1 MNFRLRALVTAGLT
15 ALILSAVPVS
25 VLAQTDEGAEE
36 NTVTTQQTATA
47 EEEANVQAELNA
59 RLEKRKAD
67 RNTRLDFARQA
78 RLKNRC
84 KAAQGGLS
92 NISGRIKGLETSRSK
107 VYENLVVRLDKLSE
121 RLKTNNLDTA
131 ELDRQLAELNN
142 LVETFDTNLAEY
154 SQSAA
159 DLAIMDCVADPV
171 AFQASLETAREA
183 RALSSE
189 NAKAI
194 KAYLANTIKP
204 TLQQLKQQFAQ
215 NNNPQTQ
222 EANEPN
228 TGENE

>member
-1 MNFRLRALVTAGLT
+1 MNFRLRALMTAGLT

-25 VLAQTDEGAEE
+25 VLAQTDGGAEE
-36 NTVTTQQTATA
+36 NTVTTQQTATV
-47 EEEANVQAELNA
+47 EEEANVQAELKA
-59 RLEKRKAD
+59 RLEKRKTD

-78 RLKNRC
+78 RLTNRC

-121 RLKTNNLDTA
+121 RLKTNNVDTA

-159 DLAIMDCVADPV
+159 DLAVMDCVADPV

-215 NNNPQTQ
+215 NSDAQAQ
-222 EANEPN
+222 EANKPS